1 MVAYNQ
7 NGFIKSNYRKFNIR
21 FDLEE
26 NKNKVDDYYMMK
38 EMLTRR
44 FNNSKFQDE
53 LDLPSLLLIDGGK
66 GQYNS
71 AKKVLD
77 NLKID
82 IPIIS
87 MAKGEER
94 DAGREILIHDKFT
107 HRLNENNPLLHFLQN
122 IRDEVHRFAITTH
135 RSKRTKMSVRSVFD
149 EIEGVGP
156 ERKKILKKHFG
167 TVEKLKLA
175 SLDELKEAGLLNLD
189 NKVFKDPSELNI
201 SL

>member
-44 FNNSKFQDE
+44 FSNSKFQDE

-77 NLKID
+77 RLKID

-135 RSKRTKMSVRSVFD
+135 RSKRSKMSFKSVFD
-149 EIEGVGP
+149 DLKGIGP
-156 ERKKILKKHFG
+156 ERKKMLKKQS
-167 TVEKLKLA
+167 V
-175 SLDELKEAGLLNLD
+175 
-189 NKVFKDPSELNI
+189 
-201 SL
+201 